1 MAMPRLYHNPR
12 CSKSREA
19 LALLTE
25 NQINPTLVLYLEQ
38 APSTE
43 ELQQL
48 LTALGFNDARQL
60 MRQGEAEY
68 AALGLDNPAMSQAD
82 LIAALAA
89 HPKLIERPVF
99 CHNSRAVIGRPPARV
114 LEIL

>member
-1 MAMPRLYHNPR
+1 MVEPKLYHNPR

-25 NQINPTLVLYLEQ
+25 NQVNPTLVLYLEQ
-38 APSTE
+38 TPTVD
-43 ELQQL
+43 ELSQL
-48 LTALGFNDARQL
+48 LTALGFSDARQL
-60 MRQGEAEY
+60 MRQGESEY
-68 AALGLDNPAMSQAD
+68 TSLGLDNATLSQAE
-82 LIAALAA
+82 LIAALVA

-99 CHNSRAVIGRPPARV
+99 CHKGHAVIGRPPARV

>member
-1 MAMPRLYHNPR
+1 MSTSTLYHNPR

-19 LALLTE
+19 LALLTAK
-25 NQINPTLVLYLEQ
+25 QINPTVVLYLEQ
-38 APSTE
+38 APSAD
-43 ELQQL
+43 ELTQL
-48 LTALGFNDARQL
+48 LATLGFTNAREL

-68 AALGLDNPAMSQAD
+68 TSLGLDNPALTQAE

-89 HPKLIERPVF
+89 HPKLIERPIF
-99 CHNSRAVIGRPPARV
+99 CHRDRAVIGRPPARV